1 MTDAV
6 SVLYYIF
13 LCSHNAAFECKIT
26 HFISISP
33 PETEKSEKMLGISQ
47 ENAYLYSRLL
57 RLRHSFLNGHGR
69 PRTAFFIT

>member
-26 HFISISP
+26 HFISISL
-33 PETEKSEKMLGISQ
+33 PEIEKNNKLFGISQ
-47 ENAYLYSRLL
+47 ENAYLCNVKGETR
-57 RLRHSFLNGHGR
+57 
-69 PRTAFFIT
+69 